1 MPDPER
7 SVAPLPPLA
16 EDVAGRRLAAALADR
31 YRIERELGRGGM
43 AVVYA
48 AEDLKHQR
56 RVAIK
61 VLDPQ
66 LSATVGHE
74 RFLREI
80 TLAAGLQHPHILPLY
95 DSGDANGLLYYVMPL
110 VEGPS
115 LRARI
120 ARDRQLPVDEAI
132 RIATQVAD
140 ALEYAHSR
148 GVVHRDIKPENI
160 LLDGDNALVA
170 DFGIAKTLDAAGEAL
185 TATGIAI
192 GTPAYMSPEQ
202 SSGERHVDGRTDTYA
217 LACVVYEM
225 LAGEP
230 PFTGVSAQAV
240 IAKRFASAAPSLR
253 IVRDTVPVAVDRAVA
268 RALARVPAD
277 RFATAAEFARALN
290 AGVAGRSP
298 ATRSRWMIGAAA
310 VIVIVAGASLW
321 SSRFHRSRTRERA
334 ATDSL
339 AVDLAAKA
347 HAQLDRRSAASV
359 SRGVEL
365 YRQAIARDSNYADGW
380 AGLARALEFAR
391 IWRYPVPGVP
401 PDSVEPLM
409 VRASERAIEA
419 DSNSAQAWISRAWV
433 RRDIDPTSRAAMY
446 DALRRALRIDST
458 VAEAWFLIGNVWG
471 DSLESRRAVD
481 AYRKAIS
488 IDPGYKNALAFLA
501 FEYMW
506 MRNNDSALVWADSG
520 KKVDATHI
528 TIRQASAQVRRA
540 RHEWPEAEEDYRAV
554 VRIGTGSDRIT
565 GWAGLAE
572 LAYRRGDRHA
582 ADTLIARAIAAAD
595 TIHPSLHDAAYLAWA
610 YAQTGQ
616 PGRAL
621 TLLERF
627 DPRFDAHFQLHLQ
640 FDPMLDPLQP
650 EPRFRRLLRRTDIAR

>member
-7 SVAPLPPLA
+7 SVAPPPLA

-48 AEDLKHQR
+48 AEDLKHRR

-61 VLDPQ
+61 VLDPH

-80 TLAAGLQHPHILPLY
+80 TLAASLQHPHILPLY

-110 VEGPS
+110 VDGPS

-132 RIATQVAD
+132 RIATQVAG
-140 ALEYAHSR
+140 ALEYAHGR

-160 LLDGDNALVA
+160 LLDGENALVA

-202 SSGERHVDGRTDTYA
+202 SSGERAIDGRTDTYA

-290 AGVAGRSP
+290 AGVVSREFS
-298 ATRSRWMIGAAA
+298 RSRNWMIIGAAGLVVAA
-310 VIVIVAGASLW
+310 VGASLL
-321 SSRFHRSRTRERA
+321 SSRGRRR

-347 HAQLDRRSAASV
+347 HTQLDRRSAVSV

-365 YRQAIARDSNYADGW
+365 YRQAIARDSNYADAW

-391 IWRYPVPGVP
+391 IWRYPVPAVAA
-401 PDSVEPLM
+401 DSLEPLM

-433 RRDIDPTSRAAMY
+433 IRDIDPTSRATMF

-458 VAEAWFLIGNVWG
+458 VAEAWFLMGNVWA
-471 DSLESRRAVD
+471 DSLESRRAVN
-481 AYRKAIS
+481 AYRRAIS

-520 KKVDATHI
+520 KKVDASHI
-528 TIRQASAQVRRA
+528 TIRMVSAQVRRA

-554 VRIGTGSDRIT
+554 IRIGTGSDRIT

-572 LAYRRGDRHA
+572 LAHRRGDRHA
-582 ADTLIARAIAAAD
+582 VDTLIARAIAAAD

-616 PGRAL
+616 PTRAL
-621 TLLERF
+621 ALLERF

-640 FDPMLDPLQP
+640 FDPMLDPLRQ
-650 EPRFRRLLRRTDIAR
+650 EPRFRRLLRRTDIAP

>member
-1 MPDPER
+1 
-7 SVAPLPPLA
+7 
-16 EDVAGRRLAAALADR
+16 LADR

-48 AEDLKHQR
+48 AEDLKHRR

-61 VLDPQ
+61 VLDPH
-66 LSATVGHE
+66 LSATIGHE

-80 TLAAGLQHPHILPLY
+80 AVAAALQHPHILPLY
-95 DSGDANGLLYYVMPL
+95 DSGDADGLLYYVMPL
-110 VEGPS
+110 VDGPS

-132 RIATQVAD
+132 RIATQVAG
-140 ALEYAHSR
+140 ALDYAHGR

-160 LLDGDNALVA
+160 LLDGENALVA

-202 SSGERHVDGRTDTYA
+202 SSGEHGVDGRTDTYA

-253 IVRDTVPVAVDRAVA
+253 IVRETVPVAVDRAVA

-277 RFATAAEFARALN
+277 RFASPTEFARALSAN
-290 AGVAGRSP
+290 VVPGARARW
-298 ATRSRWMIGAAA
+298 RNWMIGATGLIVAA
-310 VIVIVAGASLW
+310 VGVSLL
-321 SSRFHRSRTRERA
+321 SSRPSRGHRQT
-334 ATDSL
+334 TDSL

-365 YRQAIARDSNYADGW
+365 YRQAIARDSNYADAW

-391 IWRYPVPGVP
+391 IWRYPVPAVP
-401 PDSVEPLM
+401 SDSVQPLM
-409 VRASERAIEA
+409 VRASERAIEI

-433 RRDIDPTSRAAMY
+433 MRDIDPTSRAAMY
-446 DALRRALRIDST
+446 DAVHRALRIDST
-458 VAEAWFLIGNVWG
+458 VAEAWFLMGSVWQ
-471 DSLESRRAVD
+471 DSLEPRRAVD
-481 AYRKAIS
+481 AYRRAIS
-488 IDPGYKNALAFLA
+488 IDPGYKNALAFLG

-506 MRNNDSALVWADSG
+506 MHNYDSALVWADSG
-520 KKVDATHI
+520 KKVDPSAI
-528 TIRQASAQVRRA
+528 LVRQALGQVRRV
-540 RHEWPEAEEDYRAV
+540 RHEWPEAEEEYLAV
-554 VRIGTGSDRIT
+554 VRLGTGEDRIH

-572 LAYRRGDRHA
+572 IAHRRGNRHA
-582 ADTLIARAIAAAD
+582 ADTLIARATATVD
-595 TIHPSLHDAAYLAWA
+595 TIHPTLHDAAYLASA
-610 YAQTGQ
+610 YAQTAQ
-616 PGRAL
+616 PARAL

-627 DPRFDAHFQLHLQ
+627 EPRFDAHFQLHLQ
-640 FDPMLDPLQP
+640 FDPMLDPLRQ

>member
-1 MPDPER
+1 MPEPER
-7 SVAPLPPLA
+7 SVTPPSPLA

-31 YRIERELGRGGM
+31 YRIDRELGRGGM

-48 AEDLKHQR
+48 AEDLRHRR

-80 TLAAGLQHPHILPLY
+80 ALAATLQHPHILPLY

-110 VEGPS
+110 VEGQS
-115 LRARI
+115 LRARLT
-120 ARDRQLPVDEAI
+120 RDRQLPVDEAI
-132 RIATQVAD
+132 RIATQVAG
-140 ALEYAHSR
+140 ALEYAHGH

-160 LLDGDNALVA
+160 LLDGENALVA

-185 TATGIAI
+185 TATGLAI

-217 LACVVYEM
+217 LGCVVYEM

-277 RFATAAEFARALN
+277 RFATATEFARALSG
-290 AGVAGRSP
+290 GVALRDRS
-298 ATRSRWMIGAAA
+298 TWRNWMIVGAAA
-310 VIVIVAGASLW
+310 LVAGAIGASLL
-321 SSRFHRSRTRERA
+321 SSRGHRRT
-334 ATDSL
+334 TDSL
-339 AVDLAAKA
+339 AIDLAAKA
-347 HAQLDRRSAASV
+347 HSQIDRRSVVSV

-365 YRQAIARDSNYADGW
+365 YRQAIARDSNYADAW

-391 IWRYPVPGVP
+391 IWRYPVPATP
-401 PDSVEPLM
+401 ADSVQPLM

-419 DSNSAQAWISRAWV
+419 DSNSAQAWIARAWV
-433 RRDIDPTSRAAMY
+433 IRDVDPTSRAAMY

-458 VAEAWFLIGNVWG
+458 VAEAWFLMGNVWG
-471 DSLESRRAVD
+471 DSLESRRAID
-481 AYRKAIS
+481 AYRRAIS

-501 FEYMW
+501 FQYMW

-528 TIRQASAQVRRA
+528 TIRQASAEVRRA
-540 RHEWPEAEEDYRAV
+540 RHDWPEAEEDYQAV
-554 VRIGTGSDRIT
+554 IRIGTGSDRIT

-582 ADTLIARAIAAAD
+582 ADTLIARATAAAD

-610 YAQTGQ
+610 YAETGQ

-621 TLLERF
+621 ALLERF
-627 DPRFDAHFQLHLQ
+627 EPRFDAHFQVHLQ
-640 FDPMLDPLQP
+640 FDPMLDRLRQ
-650 EPRFRRLLRRTDIAR
+650 EPRFRRLLRRPG

>member
-7 SVAPLPPLA
+7 SVTPPSP
-16 EDVAGRRLAAALADR
+16 LADR

-48 AEDLKHQR
+48 AEDLKHRR

-61 VLDPQ
+61 VLDPH

-80 TLAAGLQHPHILPLY
+80 TLAAALQHPHILPLY

-110 VEGPS
+110 VDGLS

-120 ARDRQLPVDEAI
+120 ARERQLPVDEAI
-132 RIATQVAD
+132 RIATQVAG
-140 ALEYAHSR
+140 ALEYAHGR

-160 LLDGDNALVA
+160 LLDGENALVA
-170 DFGIAKTLDAAGEAL
+170 DFGIAKTLDAAGDAL

-192 GTPAYMSPEQ
+192 GTPAYRSPEQ
-202 SSGERHVDGRTDTYA
+202 SSGERDIDGRTDTYA

-290 AGVAGRSP
+290 TDVVRGARSTP
-298 ATRSRWMIGAAA
+298 RNWMIIGAVGLIVVA
-310 VIVIVAGASLW
+310 VGTSLL
-321 SSRFHRSRTRERA
+321 SSRGHPRT
-334 ATDSL
+334 TDSL
-339 AVDLAAKA
+339 AVDFAAKA

-365 YRQAIARDSNYADGW
+365 YRQAIARDSNYADAW
-380 AGLARALEFAR
+380 AGFARALEFAR
-391 IWRYPVPGVP
+391 IRRYPVPGVP
-401 PDSVEPLM
+401 SDSVQPLM

-433 RRDIDPTSRAAMY
+433 MRDIDPTSRATMY

-458 VAEAWFLIGNVWG
+458 VAEAWFLMGNVWA

-501 FEYMW
+501 LEYMW

-528 TIRQASAQVRRA
+528 TIRSASAHVRRA
-540 RHEWPEAEEDYRAV
+540 RHEWPEAEEDYQAV
-554 VRIGTGSDRIT
+554 IRIGTGSDRIT

-582 ADTLIARAIAAAD
+582 ADTLIARATSAAD

-627 DPRFDAHFQLHLQ
+627 EPRFDAHFQLHLQ
-640 FDPMLDPLQP
+640 FDPMLDPLRQ

>member
-1 MPDPER
+1 
-7 SVAPLPPLA
+7 
-16 EDVAGRRLAAALADR
+16 
-31 YRIERELGRGGM
+31 
-43 AVVYA
+43 
-48 AEDLKHQR
+48 
-56 RVAIK
+56 
-61 VLDPQ
+61 
-66 LSATVGHE
+66 
-74 RFLREI
+74 
-80 TLAAGLQHPHILPLY
+80 
-95 DSGDANGLLYYVMPL
+95 
-110 VEGPS
+110 
-115 LRARI
+115 
-120 ARDRQLPVDEAI
+120 
-132 RIATQVAD
+132 
-140 ALEYAHSR
+140 
-148 GVVHRDIKPENI
+148 
-160 LLDGDNALVA
+160 
-170 DFGIAKTLDAAGEAL
+170 
-185 TATGIAI
+185 
-192 GTPAYMSPEQ
+192 MSPEQ
-202 SSGERHVDGRTDTYA
+202 SSGERDVDGRTDTYA

-277 RFATAAEFARALN
+277 RFATPAEFARALS
-290 AGVAGRSP
+290 ADVVRRERS
-298 ATRSRWMIGAAA
+298 TWRNWMIIGAAGL
-310 VIVIVAGASLW
+310 IVAAVGASLL
-321 SSRFHRSRTRERA
+321 SSRGPRRT
-334 ATDSL
+334 TDSF

-347 HAQLDRRSAASV
+347 HTQLDRRSAVSV

-365 YRQAIARDSNYADGW
+365 YRQAIARDSNYADAW

-401 PDSVEPLM
+401 SDSVQPLM
-409 VRASERAIEA
+409 VRASERALEA

-433 RRDIDPTSRAAMY
+433 MRDIDPTSRAAMY

-458 VAEAWFLIGNVWG
+458 AAEAWYLMGNVWA
-471 DSLESRRAVD
+471 DSLESHRAID
-481 AYRKAIS
+481 AYRRALS

-528 TIRQASAQVRRA
+528 TIRQASGQVRRA
-540 RHEWPEAEEDYRAV
+540 RHEWPEAEEDYQAV
-554 VRIGTGSDRIT
+554 IRIGTGSDRIA

-582 ADTLIARAIAAAD
+582 ADTLIARATAAAD

-616 PGRAL
+616 RGRAL
-621 TLLERF
+621 TVLERF
-627 DPRFDAHFQLHLQ
+627 EPRFDAHFQLHLQ
-640 FDPMLDPLQP
+640 FDPMLDPLRK